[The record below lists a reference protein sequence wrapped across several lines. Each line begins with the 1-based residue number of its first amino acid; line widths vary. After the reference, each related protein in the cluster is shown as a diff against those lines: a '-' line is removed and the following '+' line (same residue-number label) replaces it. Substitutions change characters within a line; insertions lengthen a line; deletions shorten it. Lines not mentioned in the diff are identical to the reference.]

1 MVGKLAIGAI
11 ACAVLFIIGILTLTF
26 VNPFSEEWLIGIGF
40 IGGAIGLVALIIYL
54 KARS

>member
-1 MVGKLAIGAI
+1 MVGKLVIGAI

-26 VNPFSEEWLIGIGF
+26 VNPFSEEWFIGIGF
-40 IGGAIGLVALIIYL
+40 IAGTIGLVALIIYL

>member
-11 ACAVLFIIGILTLTF
+11 ACAALFIIGILTLSF